1 MTAGSIIAAKEVSSQ
16 PGNSV
21 SFFGAWV
28 GYEIWT
34 LLITLIYGIICHFV
48 IAFINQSEQHN

>member
-28 GYEIWT
+28 SYEIWT

-48 IAFINQSEQHN
+48 IAFRNRFE

>member
-28 GYEIWT
+28 DYEIWT
-34 LLITLIYGIICHFV
+34 LLITMIYGILCHFI
-48 IAFINQSEQHN
+48 IAYINRFK